1 MSGLF
6 GALNASSQS
15 LAAFQQAI
23 EISQNN
29 INNSSTPGYAAQ
41 IADFSA
47 LSFNA
52 QSGLAGG
59 VSVSG
64 LSTRD
69 GYLDES
75 VRHQYTSLG
84 TAQQLTESLNRI
96 QSSFDVSG
104 ASGVPGALTKL
115 FSSFS
120 ALSVAPGSNA
130 SRQSVVAAAQE
141 AASAF
146 QQTAGAVSKASAQ
159 ADGQIQSQV
168 ARIGALASEIQGY
181 NKQRAGSGTEDSG
194 RDARLN
200 AALEKLSS
208 IANITT
214 RPGTNGTTDVLL
226 DGQIPLVLGVQ
237 QFSFSVRPA
246 PATATPPANP
256 GGQPA
261 LQIVDGN
268 GTDITSHF
276 SGGTVAGLLQFRNGT
291 LAALQGD
298 RNQTGSLNTLAK
310 GFADRVNSLLTSGV
324 IADGPPVQP
333 GVPLFT
339 YDTTDATKTAGS
351 LSVVSGFTA
360 AQIAT
365 ISPGPPSVSNGT
377 ALALA
382 NLAHGTAAADQV
394 NGFSY
399 TQFFGEIAGGLG
411 SVLASQQGS
420 ADLFQ
425 QAATQAQS
433 LRSQLSGVSLDTEA
447 VRLLQYQKA
456 YSASAKVI
464 SVLDQITQ
472 TTLDILK

>member
-29 INNSSTPGYAAQ
+29 VNNASTPGYAAQ

-59 VSVSG
+59 VSAST

-75 VRHQYTSLG
+75 VRHRYTSLG
-84 TAQQLTESLNRI
+84 TAQQLTESLNGI

-120 ALSVAPGSNA
+120 ALSVAPGSPSA
-130 SRQSVVAAAQE
+130 RQSVVAAAQE

-146 QQTAGAVSKASAQ
+146 QQTAGAVAKASAQ
-159 ADGQIQSQV
+159 TDSQVQSQV
-168 ARIGALASEIQGY
+168 ARISALATEIQGY
-181 NKQRAGSGTEDSG
+181 NKLSAQSNVPDAG

-208 IANITT
+208 LANITT
-214 RPGTNGTTDVLL
+214 RPSANGTTDVLL

-237 QFSFSVRPA
+237 KYSFSVQPA
-246 PATATPPANP
+246 PASAAPPANP
-256 GGQPA
+256 GGLPS
-261 LQIVDGN
+261 LQIVDAN
-268 GTDITSHF
+268 GIDISSHF
-276 SGGTVAGLLQFRNGT
+276 SGGTVSGLLQFRNGT

-339 YDTTDATKTAGS
+339 YNSTDATKTATS
-351 LSVVSGFTA
+351 LSVVSGFTG

-365 ISPGPPSVSNGT
+365 ITPGPPYVSNGT
-377 ALALA
+377 ALALG
-382 NLAHGTAAADQV
+382 NLAHGTAPADQL

-399 TQFFGEIAGGLG
+399 TQFFGDIAGGIG
-411 SVLASQQGS
+411 GALAFQQDS

-433 LRSQLSGVSLDTEA
+433 LRSQLSGVSLDAEA

-456 YSASAKVI
+456 YNASAKVI